1 MTEKLKKT
9 LSTIKISLIF
19 LHVHVWDSYLDS
31 FIMYFVQSDVEKI
44 HWNLVCTNWC
54 MSWLTKKCLF
64 FSILFYSWGAVDH
77 GLSFPVH
84 LLLSGE
90 GGLLQSLTLVFKYV
104 MTNAHTHTDV
114 LVLLSLPLSLPLSL
128 THTQQTCMFICV
140 PPFVLSY
147 NLFCYRCS
155 RPSMY
160 STPLK

>member
-19 LHVHVWDSYLDS
+19 LRVHVWDSYLDS

-114 LVLLSLPLSLPLSL
+114 LVLLSLPLSLSPSHSH
-128 THTQQTCMFICV
+128 THSKLVCS
-140 PPFVLSY
+140 FVYLP
-147 NLFCYRCS
+147 LFCHIICFVTDAADLACTQL
-155 RPSMY
+155 P
-160 STPLK
+160 